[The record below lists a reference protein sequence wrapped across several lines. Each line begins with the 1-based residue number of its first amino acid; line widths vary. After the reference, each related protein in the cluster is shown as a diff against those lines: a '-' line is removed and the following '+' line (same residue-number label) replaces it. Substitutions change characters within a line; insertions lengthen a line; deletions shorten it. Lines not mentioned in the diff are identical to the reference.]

1 MFNKSSSDAS
11 FHSVVSCKS
20 LTLHFSGEGVQR
32 TTFKKSLKAQER
44 KLTRYLLADYE
55 FLLTVRLLS
64 QCLASLCF

>member
-32 TTFKKSLKAQER
+32 LTCLKSLKTQE
-44 KLTRYLLADYE
+44 KTQYLLADLYE
-55 FLLTVRLLS
+55 FHLTVRLLS